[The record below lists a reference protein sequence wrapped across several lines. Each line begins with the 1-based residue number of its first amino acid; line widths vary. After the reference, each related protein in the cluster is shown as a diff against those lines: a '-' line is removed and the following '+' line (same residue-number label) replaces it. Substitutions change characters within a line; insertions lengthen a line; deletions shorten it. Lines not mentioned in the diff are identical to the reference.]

1 MRMANYIETADV
13 LARWRDVERRLE
25 QAEPG
30 TPEAER
36 LQAEAAGLRDEMR
49 RATESRSHEP
59 RTDASEAASA

>member
-1 MRMANYIETADV
+1 MANFIQTADV

-30 TPEAER
+30 TLEAEQ
-36 LQAEAAGLRDEMR
+36 LQAEAAELRDEMR

-59 RTDASEAASA
+59 HADASEAAPA